1 MGVLALPVMTTVTVL
16 FTGVI
21 LIKED
26 DFQLSFE
33 SYSVRK
39 TYQMKES

>member
-1 MGVLALPVMTTVTVL
+1 VMTTVSAL

-26 DFQLSFE
+26 DFSCRLK
-33 SYSVRK
+33 V
-39 TYQMKES
+39 TP